1 MYVLSQEPFH
11 ALNQELLKPLTES
24 QCRELDKGLPK
35 VDLSDLL
42 GTLYEFIE
50 TYIRHTDTNQLDWGY
65 ENYVWE

>member
-35 VDLSDLL
+35 FDLSDLL

-50 TYIRHTDTNQLDWGY
+50 TYIRHTDTNKLDWG
-65 ENYVWE
+65 